1 MSELESRIETLESI
15 EAIRQ
20 LKARYCEICDNNHNP
35 NDIISIFAEGGIW
48 EGEGIGRA
56 EGHNEIKALFQ
67 TFQET
72 ITFSQHMVQN
82 PIINVQGN
90 NASARWYF
98 FGMFKFYRNNT
109 RRWQAARYHEKYE
122 RTSGEWK
129 IKHLKVEPPTMS
141 AKYETGW

>member
-1 MSELESRIETLESI
+1 MDAGTFGASQRGQKK
-15 EAIRQ
+15 R
-20 LKARYCEICDNNHNP
+20 RGCNRGD
-35 NDIISIFAEGGIW
+35 
-48 EGEGIGRA
+48 RA
-56 EGHNEIKALFQ
+56 K

-72 ITFSQHMVQN
+72 ISFSEHMVQN